1 MEDQKYNGWANY
13 PTWAVNLWGDNDE
26 GLYNYFRDK
35 LNEIKENNA
44 DDPDAQ
50 LSELGQAIKDFI
62 EENAPE
68 IGASVYSDL
77 IGYAIDSV
85 NYWEIA
91 ENMLSEE

>member
-1 MEDQKYNGWANY
+1 MENQKYNGWANY
-13 PTWAVNLWGDNDE
+13 PTWAVNLWIENDE
-26 GLYNYFRDK
+26 GLYSYFRDK
-35 LNEIKENNA
+35 ISEIKEDNA

-68 IGASVYSDL
+68 LGASVYSDL
-77 IGYAIDSV
+77 IGFAMDSV

-91 ENMLSEE
+91 ENMLSDE